1 MLSADLNK
9 QDHNMAQIKSVL
21 TEVKTAFTNMSYT
34 PDIPSTN
41 LGAQEY
47 NSGFNIET
55 DIRGIR
61 SVLGEEKILS
71 ALPAGQTP
79 IYVTGGYRANN
90 VWWFIV
96 ATSAGNWYG
105 INDSGITNVTPG
117 GTAITGYNDNTNITE
132 AWNGTTLFINAVDL
146 TNTNTLPPPMYL
158 TATASAFVEYSNDPL
173 GPGYIWNYND
183 DWSALTAGFMRLYN
197 TPNVGSILI
206 AGNLSATDAI
216 SSIVE
221 NYPTTVRWSRAF
233 GLNDGPLSWQ
243 PTTQDVANEVE
254 VPVRGPVIDGFPS
267 NGNFFVCSYWDTV
280 CFSPIS
286 YQGTNNPVLGIRLF
300 NQGRGL
306 LNANCWAN
314 ADNAVYGLDARDI
327 WVFDG
332 NNFKGLGNQ
341 RVKNFFF
348 QNLNPAYTNRVYI
361 VNNTQKNQVEIYYP
375 DRTSATGWC
384 NKMLA
389 YRYDLDVFNAPRDI
403 DSGSSATE
411 APVYEQFPD
420 SSFGF
425 NPASRTVVY
434 SRGIAASQL
443 VQKDRGHE
451 FVSNTANVAISSEFS
466 RDNIHLLPN
475 YSEQLMVHRI
485 LPEVNNLDEKGLPTI
500 STGTITIEV
509 GGADSVG
516 QVPTYKPPVTIDID
530 TSNPWTQINQNVFR
544 LNSIRISNTSS
555 VDTWIC
561 PGITWQFT
569 PTQDSR

>member
-1 MLSADLNK
+1 
-9 QDHNMAQIKSVL
+9 MAQIKSVL

-47 NSGFNIET
+47 NSGYNIET

-71 ALPAGQTP
+71 ALPSGQTP

-96 ATSAGNWYG
+96 ATSSGNWYG
-105 INDSGITNVTPG
+105 INDSGITNFTPNA
-117 GTAITGYNDNTNITE
+117 TPITGYNDNTNITE

-158 TATASAFVEYSNDPL
+158 TATATEFVEYSNNPG
-173 GPGYIWNYND
+173 GPGYIWNYNPA
-183 DWSALTAGFMRLYN
+183 WSALTAGFQRLYN

-206 AGNLSATDAI
+206 AGNLSATDAL
-216 SSIVE
+216 SSIIT
-221 NYPTTVRWSRAF
+221 NYPTTVRWSQAF
-233 GLNDGPLSWQ
+233 GLNDGPTTWA
-243 PTTQDVANEVE
+243 PTTVNVANEVE

-280 CFSPIS
+280 VFSPIS

-306 LNANCWAN
+306 LNANCWTT

-341 RVKNFFF
+341 RVKNWFFD
-348 QNLNPAYTNRVYI
+348 NLNPTYSNRVYI
-361 VNNTQKNQVEIYYP
+361 VNNTQKNQVEIYFP
-375 DRTSATGWC
+375 DLTSTGWC
-384 NKMLA
+384 NKMLS

-403 DSGSSATE
+403 DDGSHACE
-411 APVYEQFPD
+411 APVYEEFPD
-420 SSFGF
+420 SSLGF

-451 FVSNTANVAISSEFS
+451 FVSNTANVAISSEFN

-475 YSEQLMVHRI
+475 YSEQLLVHRI
-485 LPEVNNLDEKGLPTI
+485 LPEVNNLDEKGLPTV
-500 STGTITIEV
+500 STGTITIQV

-516 QVPTYKPPVTIDID
+516 QVPTYKPAVTIDIN
-530 TSNPWTQINQNVFR
+530 TSNPWTQINQNVYR
-544 LNSIRISNTSS
+544 LNSIRISNTSDT
-555 VDTWIC
+555 DTWIC

>member
-1 MLSADLNK
+1 
-9 QDHNMAQIKSVL
+9 MAQIKSVL

-41 LGAQEY
+41 LGPQEY
-47 NSGFNIET
+47 NSGYNIET

-61 SVLGEEKILS
+61 SVLGDQLILD

-79 IYVTGGYRANN
+79 IFVTGGYRANN
-90 VWWFIV
+90 VWWFVV
-96 ATSAGNWYG
+96 ATSSGNWYA
-105 INDSGITNVTPG
+105 INDSGITNVSPG
-117 GTAITGYNDNTNITE
+117 GVPLSGYSNNTNITE
-132 AWNGTTLFINAVDL
+132 AWNGTTLFINDNL
-146 TNTNTLPPPMYL
+146 HPPMYL
-158 TATASAFVEYSNDPL
+158 TGGAAAFVAYSNNPG
-173 GPGYIWNYND
+173 GPGYIWNYNL
-183 DWSALTAGFMRLYN
+183 DWSALTAGFQRLYN

-206 AGNLSATDAI
+206 AGNLAATDAI
-216 SSIVE
+216 SSIVTQF
-221 NYPTTVRWSRAF
+221 PTTVRWSQAF
-233 GLNDGPLSWQ
+233 GLNDGPTTWA
-243 PTTQDVANEVE
+243 PTTVNIANEVE
-254 VPVRGPVIDGFPS
+254 VPVRGPVVDGFPS

-280 CFSPIS
+280 VLSPIS
-286 YQGTNNPVLGIRLF
+286 YQGTNNPVLGIRPF
-300 NQGRGL
+300 SQGRGL
-306 LNANCWAN
+306 LNANCWST
-314 ADNAVYGLDARDI
+314 ADSSVYGVDARDI

-332 NNFKGLGNQ
+332 SQFKGLGNQ
-341 RVKNFFF
+341 RVKNWFFD
-348 QNLNPAYTNRVYI
+348 QLNPAYTNRVYVI
-361 VNNTQKNQVEIYYP
+361 NNTQKNQIEIYFP
-375 DRTSATGWC
+375 DADSTGWC
-384 NKMLA
+384 NKMLS

-451 FVSNTANVAISSEFS
+451 FVSGGGNVAIASEFS

-475 YSEQLMVHRI
+475 YSEQVLVHRI
-485 LPEVNNLDEKGLPTI
+485 LPEVNNLDQKGLPTV
-500 STGTITIEV
+500 STGNITIQV

-516 QVPTYKPPVTIDID
+516 QAPSYKPAVTMQID
-530 TSNPWTQINQNVFR
+530 TYDPWTQIDQNVFR
-544 LNSIRISNTSS
+544 LNSIKISNTSS